1 MSQKKNNTFSVDSS
15 INKKIINSLDST
27 ISNEYECLSCGGFD
41 MTEDSSQ
48 GLLTCTDCG
57 LVSGGVYFNGP
68 DKINYDDGEK
78 NESRF
83 SMPVNTLL
91 PESSIGYSNIVGH
104 GCSKMREIQKWGI
117 PYKERS
123 LKLIYS
129 ELEQICYKNKI
140 LKTIEDDAK
149 ILFKKISECIHQTG
163 KNKGKN
169 MIHRGNKRKGII
181 AACLYNAY
189 KKNKLSKMPKQIAKM
204 FGITITEMNSGCRK
218 FDEMIDA
225 NNFTN
230 ICDTSVT
237 HKPYYYIK
245 QVCDNENFSMDEKH
259 IDNAIE
265 ISKNIEKLDLIT
277 THTPHSIAVV
287 SVMLMAEY
295 NNLNG
300 LTKKKIAS
308 LFEITDVTLNK
319 IYKKIEN
326 YKDIVTNTK
335 KTSELMNEINKN
347 KNNIEIPKEIY
358 QRMKIFGIST
368 DVIPI
373 NNNNYFQV
381 RYQLDTLLS
390 SIYDSHNID
399 ISVLSKL
406 KYLRE
411 IQNANIR
418 KN

>member
-1 MSQKKNNTFSVDSS
+1 
-15 INKKIINSLDST
+15 
-27 ISNEYECLSCGGFD
+27 
-41 MTEDSSQ
+41 
-48 GLLTCTDCG
+48 
-57 LVSGGVYFNGP
+57 
-68 DKINYDDGEK
+68 
-78 NESRF
+78 
-83 SMPVNTLL
+83 
-91 PESSIGYSNIVGH
+91 
-104 GCSKMREIQKWGI
+104 
-117 PYKERS
+117 
-123 LKLIYS
+123 
-129 ELEQICYKNKI
+129 
-140 LKTIEDDAK
+140 
-149 ILFKKISECIHQTG
+149 
-163 KNKGKN
+163 
-169 MIHRGNKRKGII
+169 
-181 AACLYNAY
+181 
-189 KKNKLSKMPKQIAKM
+189 
-204 FGITITEMNSGCRK
+204 
-218 FDEMIDA
+218 
-225 NNFTN
+225 
-230 ICDTSVT
+230 
-237 HKPYYYIK
+237 
-245 QVCDNENFSMDEKH
+245 MDEKH